1 MAQQILQTVIAL
13 SGRVDNSFGQIGEA
27 LLGVGSQID
36 ALSQQIINFGKESV
50 EEYVDYDDIM
60 REVQA
65 LGEYDEKTI
74 RVLDEYNKSIAQT
87 SKYTM
92 EQAAQAEVMM
102 AQLGLNMD
110 QTKTLMPTVM
120 NLATAANIDLADS
133 LDYLYYTLNA
143 LGMPMEYANTLSD
156 QMSKAAAISAADIDT
171 LGQSMQRLG
180 SGVQFFTGGSSEI
193 LAILGGI
200 SQFGSDMQGTNA
212 GTQLRNFMLTLLAP
226 TQSKEKLISSLKVTE
241 AEWAEFESYM
251 EDAGINVTD
260 TAAAMND
267 LGLSVYDSTTGE
279 LKPAIQI
286 IGELD
291 AALSTLTEEEQN
303 AMLGNLFG
311 KRTTTTALN
320 LMKTLETIIEYKNQI
335 ENGSAG
341 YTESMAETME
351 GGLGGAL
358 REFSASW
365 NAFEV
370 TIGDTIAPTIENVA
384 DGLTNIVNGLNNMD
398 ESTLNALVSGAAV
411 LAGAGPALLATGA
424 AFRLI
429 GYVLTPA
436 GAVAIGV
443 TTVLALA
450 AAIHELNEAK
460 FEADFGEMELDTET
474 LLSRVNA
481 IGNAFNQTYTEID
494 SFSSSL
500 QTAVDNYTSASSTL
514 SGELLTNMITG
525 ATLTSEQIASIT
537 ALGETMGIELLN
549 GIENSTAASMSYLEM
564 LFGGLDSATSDDE
577 FNSAILLANTMYEN
591 LVGQAEQLGREFGET
606 LGTAMDDGI
615 ITGDEYNAIMEKMQA
630 YNDAMAFVEQADQ
643 AAEIAQQIH
652 KAQSVSWDSVESF
665 LAEQASIMNA
675 NLEEAE
681 LTHVGERAKWNV
693 YYDEAINNGWI
704 NPITGQ
710 AYTEEDKNAF
720 LADMDARYEAKVQ
733 GYKDNHAEVTMA
745 AYDALM
751 SQSGYG
757 EAWQFLSRLYANG
770 DLKRD
775 EYGEVAWDAVDWA
788 GLFPDG
794 MPTFSEDN
802 PLAEQLYEL
811 WRGEHGIS
819 GIGNRL
825 TGILEPYMDSES
837 IALIPQ
843 MLDDALTIM
852 DYVYGWDTESGRDVL
867 DSSVFETGVPTILEA
882 IEQGIANDNYAGIQT
897 VWTQADQVGTD
908 RFNQVTY
915 GLKSVYDF
923 ERVLAE
929 MGGNLADQ
937 SNPYRDQIAA
947 YQLMYGNINADD
959 YLITANVEPVLP
971 EGAVQDAAGEQTIP
985 ATIEPETTT
994 DATSIDVEV
1003 PDGAADATTYSGEF
1017 QGALD
1022 ANVLAA
1028 SVNYPSGYA
1037 DGLSYVTSYQSA
1049 LDNNPARIRVS
1060 SSTGGKGL
1068 TKYAEG
1074 GRATTASIFG
1084 EAGPEWA
1091 IPEEHTERVANL
1103 FNAARE
1109 AAGFTWPELVA
1120 RNGGLNA
1127 GGTVPT
1133 QIIYS
1138 PTIVAGDATGV
1149 EQKLIEDKARLDRW
1163 WQEKQ
1168 MREDVEV
1175 YV

>member
-1 MAQQILQTVIAL
+1 
-13 SGRVDNSFGQIGEA
+13 
-27 LLGVGSQID
+27 
-36 ALSQQIINFGKESV
+36 
-50 EEYVDYDDIM
+50 
-60 REVQA
+60 
-65 LGEYDEKTI
+65 
-74 RVLDEYNKSIAQT
+74 
-87 SKYTM
+87 
-92 EQAAQAEVMM
+92 
-102 AQLGLNMD
+102 
-110 QTKTLMPTVM
+110 
-120 NLATAANIDLADS
+120 
-133 LDYLYYTLNA
+133 
-143 LGMPMEYANTLSD
+143 
-156 QMSKAAAISAADIDT
+156 
-171 LGQSMQRLG
+171 
-180 SGVQFFTGGSSEI
+180 
-193 LAILGGI
+193 
-200 SQFGSDMQGTNA
+200 
-212 GTQLRNFMLTLLAP
+212 
-226 TQSKEKLISSLKVTE
+226 
-241 AEWAEFESYM
+241 
-251 EDAGINVTD
+251 
-260 TAAAMND
+260 
-267 LGLSVYDSTTGE
+267 
-279 LKPAIQI
+279 
-286 IGELD
+286 
-291 AALSTLTEEEQN
+291 
-303 AMLGNLFG
+303 
-311 KRTTTTALN
+311 
-320 LMKTLETIIEYKNQI
+320 
-335 ENGSAG
+335 
-341 YTESMAETME
+341 
-351 GGLGGAL
+351 
-358 REFSASW
+358 
-365 NAFEV
+365 
-370 TIGDTIAPTIENVA
+370 
-384 DGLTNIVNGLNNMD
+384 
-398 ESTLNALVSGAAV
+398 
-411 LAGAGPALLATGA
+411 
-424 AFRLI
+424 
-429 GYVLTPA
+429 
-436 GAVAIGV
+436 
-443 TTVLALA
+443 
-450 AAIHELNEAK
+450 
-460 FEADFGEMELDTET
+460 
-474 LLSRVNA
+474 
-481 IGNAFNQTYTEID
+481 
-494 SFSSSL
+494 
-500 QTAVDNYTSASSTL
+500 
-514 SGELLTNMITG
+514 
-525 ATLTSEQIASIT
+525 
-537 ALGETMGIELLN
+537 
-549 GIENSTAASMSYLEM
+549 
-564 LFGGLDSATSDDE
+564 
-577 FNSAILLANTMYEN
+577 MYEN

-867 DSSVFETGVPTILEA
+867 DSSVFETGVPAILEA

-1084 EAGPEWA
+1084 EASPEWA